1 MKRRRSGTTSGLA
14 VCGVAVAVAGVL
26 LTPGFAGA
34 DTGEPWAPQDQW
46 FPVEQGQPFG
56 TTDGAETPAP
66 PQGGP
71 LGLQPRQ
78 RAENQ
83 WILDQLQGPQVPAP
97 PQQPVPL
104 GLQPRQRAES
114 QWILGALLGQPAPG
128 QGPGSV
134 G

>member
-34 DTGEPWAPQDQW
+34 DMGEPWAPQDQW

-66 PQGGP
+66 PQ
-71 LGLQPRQ
+71 
-78 RAENQ
+78 
-83 WILDQLQGPQVPAP
+83 
-97 PQQPVPL
+97 QPVPL
-104 GLQPRQRAES
+104 GLQPRQRAEN